1 VFETHRVEKPE
12 LHLPAN
18 DASDPILSIVVP
30 ALNEEITIGQ
40 FVDWCQTGIRE
51 LAIPAEILIV
61 DSSQDR
67 TREIA
72 LAGGARVL
80 STPRRGLGRAY
91 IDALPY
97 IRGKYVILG
106 DADCTYDFRVLKP
119 FIEKFEDGYE
129 FIMGSRFKGSIEQG
143 AMPPLHRYFG
153 TPLTTWILNLMYG
166 TEFSDIHC
174 GMRGLTREAFVRIGL
189 VSQSW
194 EYASEMVLKSV
205 HLGLRRTE
213 VPVRFLKD
221 MDGRTSHHVR
231 AGWFSP
237 WLAGWI
243 NLKAMFVF
251 GASFFLRWPGIILL
265 TLGLIGLAL
274 LALGP
279 IKIGPVALS
288 LNAMLLALVSSM
300 VGLQLVMTSIIDAVI
315 TDGRGSL
322 RKLWLGR
329 LSYTRS
335 TLCAT
340 VALFLGVVLLGRFIW
355 LFLLGHYSLEQMGE
369 ATNHLAVIGLSLILG
384 SIIFFTNML
393 VLHAASIYVPDPSR
407 PGGSAH
413 PNSSRSLG

>member
-1 VFETHRVEKPE
+1 MFETHRVEKPE
-12 LHLPAN
+12 LHLPES

-40 FVDWCQTGIRE
+40 FVDWCQIAIRE
-51 LAIPAEILIV
+51 LDIPAEILIV

-97 IRGKYVILG
+97 VRGKYVILG
-106 DADCTYDFRVLKP
+106 DADCTYDFRILKP
-119 FIEKFEDGYE
+119 FIDKFEDGYE

-166 TEFSDIHC
+166 TDFSDIHC
-174 GMRGLTREAFVRIGL
+174 GMRGLTRDAFVRIGL

-221 MDGRTSHHVR
+221 MEGRTSHHVR

-265 TLGLIGLAL
+265 SFGLIGLAL
-274 LALGP
+274 LAFGP
-279 IKIGPVALS
+279 IKFGPVTLS
-288 LNAMLLALVSSM
+288 LNAMLSALVSSM
-300 VGLQLVMTSIIDAVI
+300 VGLQMVMTSIIDAVI
-315 TDGRGSL
+315 TDGRGNL

-335 TLCAT
+335 TLYAIT
-340 VALFLGVVLLGRFIW
+340 AFFLGVVLLGRFIW
-355 LFLLGHYSLEQMGE
+355 LFVRGNYSLEQMGE
-369 ATNHLAVIGLSLILG
+369 ATNHLTVVGLSLILG

-393 VLHAASIYVPDPSR
+393 VLHAAAIYVPAPIRPST
-407 PGGSAH
+407 SAD
-413 PNSSRSLG
+413 PNSNGTLK